1 MANNERESKQA
12 FFIRQKNI
20 FQLIIYGDKVS
31 KKNIA
36 NKECGEQLMLKAL

>member
-1 MANNERESKQA
+1 
-12 FFIRQKNI
+12 
-20 FQLIIYGDKVS
+20 LIIYGDKVS